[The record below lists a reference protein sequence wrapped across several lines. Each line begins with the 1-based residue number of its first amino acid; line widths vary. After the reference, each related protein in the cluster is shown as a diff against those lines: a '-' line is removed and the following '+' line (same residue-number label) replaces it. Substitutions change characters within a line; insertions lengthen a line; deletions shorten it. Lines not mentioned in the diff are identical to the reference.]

1 MDKHRPVQRTNIS
14 SNQRSYQSFGLRLQS
29 NQSSNQIVHLN
40 FKTIQI
46 SNRIFDPVIF
56 QIKLQIKFSGQV

>member
-1 MDKHRPVQRTNIS
+1 MVLNRPVQMTNIS
-14 SNQRSYQSFGLRLQS
+14 SNQRSNQSFGLRLQP

-46 SNRIFDPVIF
+46 SNQIFDQVIF